1 MEVMIR
7 KGKIIILFLILISGG
22 YMSLFAQISS
32 TAQKLDGFSFKK
44 GLSIGGGLS
53 LMNFLWA
60 VTASFY
66 VILMLST

>member
-53 LMNFLWA
+53 L
-60 VTASFY
+60 
-66 VILMLST
+66 